1 MSSLLEVVNESEEN
15 LSLSLG
21 EDSPSE
27 RGRPPR
33 TTEQSVCENLTQ
45 FLLHVSL
52 HLSLLTLRKTHAESI
67 YRRGSQHHDR
77 LSNGFH

>member
-1 MSSLLEVVNESEEN
+1 MSSLLEVVNENEEN

-21 EDSPSE
+21 EDSPLE
-27 RGRPPR
+27 QGRPPR
-33 TTEQSVCENLTQ
+33 TTEKSVRENLTQ
-45 FLLHVSL
+45 LLLHVSL
-52 HLSLLTLRKTHAESI
+52 HIFLLMLRKTHAESI